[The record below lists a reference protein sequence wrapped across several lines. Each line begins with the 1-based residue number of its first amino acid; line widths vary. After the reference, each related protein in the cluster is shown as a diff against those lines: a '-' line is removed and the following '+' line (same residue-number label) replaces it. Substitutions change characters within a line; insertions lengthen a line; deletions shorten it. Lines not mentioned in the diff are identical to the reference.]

1 MRRPFV
7 ISTGALALALLP
19 AMLSAQTPPSQQ
31 TPTQPPA
38 GQTPTQPPTGQPPT
52 GQPPTGQPPT
62 DPATTDKPGEP
73 KLGFTTPAGLLL
85 VQVKPDQ
92 TAAFEELS
100 TKLKAALATTQDPA
114 LKAHGTAWK
123 IYKSSEPMQG
133 NALYVVLVDPA
144 VAGTEYNP
152 IDVLFKTM
160 TPEQQRAPET
170 QEMFKRYAAAFA
182 GVNKLN
188 ITPVAGG
195 M

>member
-19 AMLSAQTPPSQQ
+19 AVLTAQTPPAQ
-31 TPTQPPA
+31 TPAQPPA
-38 GQTPTQPPTGQPPT
+38 AQTPAAPAQPT
-52 GQPPTGQPPT
+52 
-62 DPATTDKPGEP
+62 EP

-85 VQVKPDQ
+85 VQIKPDQ

-100 TKLKAALATTQDPA
+100 SKLKAALAATTDPA
-114 LKAHGTAWK
+114 LKAQGSAWK
-123 IYKSSEPMQG
+123 TFKATEPMGG
-133 NALYVVLVDPA
+133 NTLYVVVIDPA
-144 VAGTEYNP
+144 AASTEYNP

-160 TPEQQRAPET
+160 TDDQKRAPET

-188 ITPVAGG
+188 LTPVGGG

>member
-7 ISTGALALALLP
+7 ITGALALALLP
-19 AMLSAQTPPSQQ
+19 AALYAQTPPAQQ
-31 TPTQPPA
+31 PAQPPA
-38 GQTPTQPPTGQPPT
+38 GAQPA
-52 GQPPTGQPPT
+52 
-62 DPATTDKPGEP
+62 PAPTDKPAEP

-92 TAAFEELS
+92 TAAFEELASKLQTALS
-100 TKLKAALATTQDPA
+100 TTADPA
-114 LKAHGTAWK
+114 LKAQGAAWK
-123 IYKSSEPMQG
+123 TYKASEPMGG

-152 IDVLFKTM
+152 IDVLFKSM
-160 TPEQQRAPET
+160 TDEQKRAPET
-170 QEMFKRYAAAFA
+170 QEMFKRFAAAFA

-188 ITPVAGG
+188 ITKVGG